1 MNTHTGF
8 IISLLVED
16 CVAVSKSDPGAQHR
30 DYGNLYVEVKEKKES
45 VMMLAVSFRM
55 SQSLC
60 VCVCVMQELY
70 IVRVKASVLSFTG

>member
-1 MNTHTGF
+1 M
-8 IISLLVED
+8 
-16 CVAVSKSDPGAQHR
+16 SKSDPGAQHR
-30 DYGNLYVEVKEKKES
+30 DYGNLYVEVKEKRES

-60 VCVCVMQELY
+60 VFVMQELY